1 MTFPDLQ
8 FSYSQFFLYDAAI
21 PSPAC
26 IWTERHS
33 KQGFARRD
41 GVVAV
46 GTVLEF
52 GSAAVALVVDRPSN
66 VQQYQRAL
74 AVPLHIRSGS
84 LAIDGPEE
92 SPGVRKVPMATG
104 FYRVTI
110 GQNVL
115 DDLREEVTIWLER
128 SDIPFARSELLV
140 VDENLDPSEPLLETA
155 DEP

>member
-1 MTFPDLQ
+1 MTFTDLQ
-8 FSYSQFFLYDAAI
+8 FAYSQFFVYDAAI
-21 PSPAC
+21 PSRGR

-33 KQGFARRD
+33 KQEFARRD

-52 GSAAVALVVDRPSN
+52 GSAAVAVLIDRPTDL
-66 VQQYQRAL
+66 QRYQRAL

-84 LAIDGPEE
+84 LAVDGPEE
-92 SPGVRKVPMATG
+92 VPRARSVPITTG

-110 GQNVL
+110 GQTVL

-128 SDIPFARSELLV
+128 SDIPLVRSELWLWMRISIP
-140 VDENLDPSEPLLETA
+140 PSRF
-155 DEP
+155 